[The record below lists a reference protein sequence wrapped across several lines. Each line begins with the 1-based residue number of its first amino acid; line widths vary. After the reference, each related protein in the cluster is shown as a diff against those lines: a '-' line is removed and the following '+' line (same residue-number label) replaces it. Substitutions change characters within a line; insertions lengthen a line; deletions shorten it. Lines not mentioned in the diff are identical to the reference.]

1 MIGALRFRL
10 CVVAL
15 LAVAG
20 CGGGD
25 DAARDRARGQYEA
38 YRAAEDQRTDVEHE
52 LRRAVSAI
60 GAAASERDREGV
72 IAAARRGEAAAA
84 EIHRLLVREL
94 DAAAELTAFGPTADE
109 GRRLAGGLRITRRG
123 LEAVESELAIA
134 RKDPFLD
141 DERNV
146 AEISR
151 LARQVVIL
159 SREGEFAIRRADRAI
174 ALELGL
180 DPRPDSMLDDGDG

>member
-1 MIGALRFRL
+1 MRVRLALVV
-10 CVVAL
+10 VVAL
-15 LAVAG
+15 ASG

-25 DAARDRARGQYEA
+25 AELDRARADYRT
-38 YRAAEDQRTDVEHE
+38 YRAAEDERTDMENE

-72 IAAARRGEAAAA
+72 FAAATRGEAAAD
-84 EIHRLLVREL
+84 EIHRLLAREL
-94 DAAAELTAFGPTADE
+94 NAASALAAFEPTADD
-109 GRRLAGGLRITRRG
+109 GTRLAAGLRITRRG

-134 RKDPFLD
+134 HDDPFLD

-159 SREGEFAIRRADRAI
+159 SRDGELAIRRADRAI
-174 ALELGL
+174 ALKLGL
-180 DPRPDSMLDDGDG
+180 DPRPDPMLDDGDG